1 MGNNFNP
8 DAFKRLN
15 DLAVMLY
22 GGLPE
27 IARHMGKAHTYFY
40 TYKNKNASFGSKFYA
55 ELENKAGISAKYIQ
69 YGIGTPFAE
78 TEMGSMLRAK
88 YEEEIKNMIDLDEEA
103 SYSVRKDNSSQN
115 NFSAAS
121 LKELF
126 EATPP
131 PFYVPEM
138 LFSLRAGSPTINLST
153 EVSGYR
159 NMSGTFIA
167 TISGDSMAD
176 YGMADGDQI
185 LLKRTSQFRNGDV
198 IAARINDSLTL
209 KRAKQNNS
217 ELILVPGN
225 KNYDPIPVLPTDDFE
240 CLGIWEGG
248 IFPYEVVKK
257 LRRWEENPS

>member
-1 MGNNFNP
+1 MGSNFNP

-27 IARHMGKAHTYFY
+27 LARHMGKAHTYFY
-40 TYKNKNASFGSKFYA
+40 TYKNKNASFGSKFFA
-55 ELENKAGISAKYIQ
+55 ELENKGGISAKYIQ
-69 YGIGTPFAE
+69 YGIGTPFSE
-78 TEMGSMLRAK
+78 TEMGTVLRAK
-88 YEEEIKNMIDLDEEA
+88 YEEDIKQMIDLDEDT
-103 SYSVRKDNSSQN
+103 SYTVRKASSNQT
-115 NFSAAS
+115 NFSASS

-126 EATPP
+126 DVAPS

-176 YGMADGDQI
+176 YGMSDGDQI

-209 KRAKQNNS
+209 KRARQTNS
-217 ELILVPGN
+217 ELLLVPGN
-225 KNYDPIPVLPTDDFE
+225 KNYEPIHVLPTDDFE

-257 LRRWEENPS
+257 LRRWEEIQH